1 MAVDSIVIEENLED
15 NGLAMLAFGVIDISN
30 LYVAHTTII
39 LSP

>member
-1 MAVDSIVIEENLED
+1 MAVDSIVIENCED
-15 NGLAMLAFGVIDISN
+15 NGLAFGVIDISN